1 MAGKGGA
8 IPGNGRKSRA
18 EEVKSGE
25 IAREAIT
32 EKYGSLKRSFIDALN
47 GKDYALKK
55 FVFEH
60 AFGKPQ
66 DSIKMDMTGEFLPI
80 QIIQL
85 PNNGRDAAKEDTNDD
100 NSTDKGL

>member
-18 EEVKSGE
+18 EEAKTGE
-25 IAREAIT
+25 LAREALT
-32 EKYGSLKRSFIDALN
+32 KKYGGLRESLEAALN
-47 GKDYALKK
+47 GNDPTLKK